1 MQIQTRGQNPVS
13 KEVGKIMVDLI
24 TSKTL
29 AKIVGKSP
37 DTVRKYAPDIP
48 GAGKHGNTWIFTDLV
63 AAEKWFKDRLPQG
76 RPPGDHFKDS

>member
-1 MQIQTRGQNPVS
+1 MFEGV
-13 KEVGKIMVDLI
+13 EKIMVDII

>member
-1 MQIQTRGQNPVS
+1 VFEGV
-13 KEVGKIMVDLI
+13 EKIMVDII

>member
-1 MQIQTRGQNPVS
+1 MS

-76 RPPGDHFKDS
+76 RPPGDHPNDS

>member
-1 MQIQTRGQNPVS
+1 MS
-13 KEVGKIMVDLI
+13 KGLGKIMVDII